1 MLNNDWFLNKNFG
14 RIANM
19 TRTRNVFKTLTQH
32 YCMRAFLSGIL
43 LPFGFAPFH
52 YPGLAIIGLALLFSQ
67 LTSKLASTG
76 LKARLHSFSIGFF
89 FGLGYLGVGVSWVFV
104 SIHEYGHL
112 NYILAAIITLM
123 FITFLALYLGLFGY
137 LFQITASKRSKII
150 TCLLFSGLWCL
161 CEYLRATLLTGFPW
175 LLLGFGQLDSP
186 LKYLLPIIGV
196 YGVGFITAL
205 SASVLAVT
213 FQKSTFKIKPK
224 IASHFNSKKES
235 PKREVIPGSGLKS
248 VPGLIVFIGLII
260 LPLGLKT
267 KPWTTQQDAP
277 ISVGIIQANLSMKDK
292 WDEALFWK
300 LLNYYRKETERL
312 LGKNDLIVMPESAIP
327 APDSYVADFLENMHQ
342 KGLDKKTSI
351 LLGIPSEPAHAVYYN
366 SLLALGMATGSYQKK
381 HLVPF
386 GEFIPKSFKKIT
398 DWLSIP
404 MTNLTAGPRIQP
416 LVLVN
421 GHPIATLICYELAY
435 PMLIREQLPNAEWI
449 VSISDDGW
457 FGHSFAIY
465 QQLQMA
471 QALSIQTGRYQVV
484 ANNDGLSAIIDID
497 GNIIDSLPA
506 YKSGI
511 LQSRVYAYFGATPW
525 VKWGDAPVLLMSLII
540 FLVGIFQR
548 AYAVITRRF
557 KNPSSK
563 TIATDDNTSITLIK
577 SNPLSLTTGPQ

>member
-1 MLNNDWFLNKNFG
+1 
-14 RIANM
+14 M
-19 TRTRNVFKTLTQH
+19 TRIQNAFKTLTQH
-32 YCMRAFLSGIL
+32 YCMRAFLSGVL

-52 YPGLAIIGLALLFSQ
+52 YPGLAIIGLVLLFSQ
-67 LTSKLASTG
+67 LTSELTSLG
-76 LKARLHSFSIGFF
+76 IKARLRSFNIGFF

-112 NYILAAIITLM
+112 NYFLAGIITLM
-123 FITFLALYLGLFGY
+123 FITFLAIYLGLFGY
-137 LFQITASKRSKII
+137 LFQITAHKRSKLIACI
-150 TCLLFSGLWCL
+150 LFSGLWCL

-175 LLLGFGQLDSP
+175 LLLGFGQLDTP

-205 SASVLAVT
+205 AASVLAVT
-213 FQKSTFKIKPK
+213 LQKNTLKS
-224 IASHFNSKKES
+224 
-235 PKREVIPGSGLKS
+235 IPGLA
-248 VPGLIVFIGLII
+248 VFIGLII

-267 KPWTTQQDAP
+267 KSWTTQQPSP

-300 LLNYYRKETERL
+300 LLSYYKKETEKL
-312 LGKNDLIVMPESAIP
+312 LSKNDLIVMPESAIP
-327 APDSYVADFLENMHQ
+327 APDSYVADFLESLHQ
-342 KGLDKKTSI
+342 KGLDTKTSI
-351 LLGIPSEPAHAVYYN
+351 LLGIPSEPSHAIYYN
-366 SLLALGMATGSYQKK
+366 SLLALGMANGSYQKK

-404 MTNLTAGPRIQP
+404 MTNLTAGPHIQP

-435 PMLIREQLPNAEWI
+435 PMLLREQLPKAEWI

-457 FGHSFAIY
+457 FGRSFAIY

-471 QALSIQTGRYQVV
+471 QALSVQTGRYQVV

-506 YKSGI
+506 YKAGI
-511 LQSRVYAYFGATPW
+511 LQSKLYASLGATPW
-525 VKWGDAPVLLMSLII
+525 VKWGDAPVLLISLII

-548 AYAVITRRF
+548 VYAVITRRV
-557 KNPSSK
+557 KHSCSNTEPTHDNPSIS
-563 TIATDDNTSITLIK
+563 LIK
-577 SNPLSLTTGPQ
+577 PNPLNLATGPQ